1 MQTELMR
8 DAWLNHWADQVA
20 GSPLHWCSRHAEMYR
35 RLIREFRS
43 NRVLAVQ
50 VMAFRARVGSYF
62 SGAKTGIE
70 DRVPVVVPNW
80 VGFREA

>member
-1 MQTELMR
+1 M
-8 DAWLNHWADQVA
+8 
-20 GSPLHWCSRHAEMYR
+20 
-35 RLIREFRS
+35 
-43 NRVLAVQ
+43 Q